1 MTLLDAVVATGLTNT
16 EIAGIITAAF
26 TGAALVIG
34 AVVKLVVARRPVDLA
49 AAKREQKRDADE
61 SMRFK
66 TQHALAERMI
76 EGAEEHLEAEK
87 AAHERTREKHEASVQ
102 ENGRLQEENGQLRFW
117 NIALTN
123 RVEALEKSDHEKT
136 EQINAL
142 KDEVIECHEG
152 RAADMKNMSEWIM
165 TNFVTRG
172 ERVSEVPRPRS
183 ITPRDMP
190 AVSAN
195 VDNKSK

>member
-1 MTLLDAVVATGLTNT
+1 MTLLDAIVATGLTNT
-16 EIAGIITAAF
+16 EIAGIVSATLMGLTAL
-26 TGAALVIG
+26 GGV
-34 AVVKLVVARRPVDLA
+34 VVKLVVARRPIDLA

-61 SMRFK
+61 SLRFR
-66 TQHALAERMI
+66 TQHAFAERII

-117 NIALTN
+117 NIALTD

-152 RAADMKNMSEWIM
+152 RAADMRNTVSWIM
-165 TNFVTRG
+165 ENFVPRND
-172 ERVSEVPRPRS
+172 RVTTPPRPRS

>member
-1 MTLLDAVVATGLTNT
+1 MTLLDAAVASGLSNA
-16 EIAGIITAAF
+16 EIAGIITAAL
-26 TGAALVIG
+26 TGTALVIG
-34 AVVKLVVARRPVDLA
+34 AVVKLVVARRPIDLA

-61 SMRFK
+61 SLRFR
-66 TQHALAERMI
+66 TQHAFAERII

-102 ENGRLQEENGQLRFW
+102 ENGRLQEENGQLRFG

-152 RAADMKNMSEWIM
+152 RASDMRNTVSWIM
-165 TNFVTRG
+165 ENFVPRNDRITAP
-172 ERVSEVPRPRS
+172 PRPRS

-190 AVSAN
+190 AVSSTT
-195 VDNKSK
+195 DNKSK